1 MPPGPP
7 APPHSPT
14 VIEVYT
20 PFVVGTLM
28 NIFLYGVAVSQMYTY
43 YRTSK
48 QDPLVWKLLVFYL
61 FVFDTFNSICDIGLI
76 VDSLLLKSGDPSIV
90 AVSPW
95 TLRLDGLSTTLVSTP
110 VQIFM
115 AWRIRIIT
123 EKNLPVAFISV
134 LSLTS
139 FAGSIWLTVSVS
151 NSPQF
156 AKFDSFRAAPILWL
170 VGSAVADIAI
180 SICLVYSLSKGRRYQ
195 NAILG
200 IERGLNDRIHRII
213 RATIATGMVT
223 TLTALVDAIVFLIKP
238 DTTIFFSWDLTLCK
252 LYTIT
257 LLISFNGRHLAS
269 DEDYQPNALRFS
281 TCSETLSQMSFSQNI
296 RSSMGSVPKTPGD
309 GLEELY
315 ELSPRN

>member
-1 MPPGPP
+1 MK
-7 APPHSPT
+7 
-14 VIEVYT
+14 
-20 PFVVGTLM
+20 
-28 NIFLYGVAVSQMYTY
+28 
-43 YRTSK
+43 YR
-48 QDPLVWKLLVFYL
+48 DPLVWKLLVFYL

-180 SICLVYSLSKGRRYQ
+180 SICLVYSLSKGRKYQ

-200 IERGLNDRIHRII
+200 IER
-213 RATIATGMVT
+213 ATIATGMLT

-269 DEDYQPNALRFS
+269 DEDYEPNALGFS

>member
-1 MPPGPP
+1 MPPAPP

-28 NIFLYGVAVSQMYTY
+28 NIFLYGVAVSQ

-123 EKNLPVAFISV
+123 EKNLPVAFISDV
-134 LSLTS
+134 TVASDSYSLLAA
-139 FAGSIWLTVSVS
+139 AGSIWLTVSVS

-180 SICLVYSLSKGRRYQ
+180 SICLVYSLAGNTKMQSW
-195 NAILG
+195 
-200 IERGLNDRIHRII
+200 
-213 RATIATGMVT
+213 
-223 TLTALVDAIVFLIKP
+223 ALKEV
-238 DTTIFFSWDLTLCK
+238 
-252 LYTIT
+252 
-257 LLISFNGRHLAS
+257 
-269 DEDYQPNALRFS
+269 
-281 TCSETLSQMSFSQNI
+281 
-296 RSSMGSVPKTPGD
+296 
-309 GLEELY
+309 
-315 ELSPRN
+315 

>member
-1 MPPGPP
+1 MPPAPP

-14 VIEVYT
+14 VIEVS
-20 PFVVGTLM
+20 PSV
-28 NIFLYGVAVSQMYTY
+28 
-43 YRTSK
+43 R
-48 QDPLVWKLLVFYL
+48 
-61 FVFDTFNSICDIGLI
+61 
-76 VDSLLLKSGDPSIV
+76 SIV
-90 AVSPW
+90 ATLTDHPIDLTFFKDVHLVPDFETRSTCVEAACRFMLVLMLGIILTYNHAIPVS
-95 TLRLDGLSTTLVSTP
+95 LLSLLGLYALTLVSTP

-180 SICLVYSLSKGRRYQ
+180 SICLVYSLSKGRKYQ

-213 RATIATGMVT
+213 RATIATGMLT

-269 DEDYQPNALRFS
+269 DEDYEPNALGFS

>member
-1 MPPGPP
+1 MPPAPP

-28 NIFLYGVAVSQMYTY
+28 NIFLYGVAVSQ

-95 TLRLDGLSTTLVSTP
+95 TLRLDGLSTVILISIHLISPPTNGRILQTLVSTP

-123 EKNLPVAFISV
+123 EKNLPVAFISDV
-134 LSLTS
+134 TVASDSYSLLAA
-139 FAGSIWLTVSVS
+139 AGSIWLTVSVS

-156 AKFDSFRAAPILWL
+156 AKFNSFRAAPILWL

-180 SICLVYSLSKGRRYQ
+180 SICLVYSLVGW
-195 NAILG
+195 IL
-200 IERGLNDRIHRII
+200 
-213 RATIATGMVT
+213 
-223 TLTALVDAIVFLIKP
+223 P
-238 DTTIFFSWDLTLCK
+238 
-252 LYTIT
+252 
-257 LLISFNGRHLAS
+257 
-269 DEDYQPNALRFS
+269 
-281 TCSETLSQMSFSQNI
+281 
-296 RSSMGSVPKTPGD
+296 SS
-309 GLEELY
+309 
-315 ELSPRN
+315 